1 MALSALSIVGE
12 IYGFYIRSFSSFIRV
27 QADERFCFLDLFLGF
42 SHRQVSSC
50 HYLFVPIHGR
60 L

>member
-1 MALSALSIVGE
+1 MALSALPVLGE
-12 IYGFYIRSFSSFIRV
+12 IYGFYILSFSRFICV
-27 QADERFCFLDLFLGF
+27 QADERFRFLDLFLGF